1 MKKLKLQV
9 QMSVDGFVARTD
21 GALDWM
27 MWDWDDELKK
37 YVNDLHNLVDTILL
51 GRKMTEGFV
60 SHWLS
65 VVEKHDK
72 STKELKE
79 NYEFA
84 KKMIDIPKVVFTKTL
99 DKHNLPTGQAGWV
112 NTTLAKG
119 NVVVEINQLKK
130 KNGKDI
136 IVYGGAGF
144 VSSLIKNNLI
154 DEYHLFIN
162 PSAIGKGLTIFS
174 EVGNT
179 FKLKLLYSTAF
190 DCGIVVNRYEP
201 K

>member
-9 QMSVDGFVARTD
+9 QMSVDGFVARPD

-27 MWDWDDELKK
+27 TWNWDDELKK
-37 YVNDLHNLVDTILL
+37 FVNDLHDSVDTILL
-51 GRKMTEGFV
+51 GRKMTEGFI

-65 VVEKHDK
+65 VVEKHDVT
-72 STKELKE
+72 SKELRE

-99 DKHNLPTGQAGWV
+99 DKHNWI
-112 NTTLAKG
+112 NTTLANG
-119 NVVVEINQLKK
+119 NVVDEVNKLKK
-130 KNGKDI
+130 ENGKDI

-144 VSSLIKNNLI
+144 VTSLIKNNLI
-154 DEYHLFIN
+154 DEYHLFTN
-162 PSAIGKGLTIFS
+162 PSSIGKGLTIFS
-174 EVGNT
+174 EVGKT
-179 FKLKLLYSTAF
+179 FNLKLLHSRVF

>member
-1 MKKLKLQV
+1 KLKLQM
-9 QMSVDGFVARTD
+9 QTSIDGFVS
-21 GALDWM
+21 GPNGELDWLT
-27 MWDWDDELKK
+27 WNWGDDIKK
-37 YVNDLHNLVDTILL
+37 YVNDLHDTVNTILL
-51 GRKMTEGFV
+51 GRKMTNGFV

-65 VVEKHDK
+65 VVDKHDE
-72 STKELKE
+72 SSKELRE

-84 KKMIDIPKVVFTKTL
+84 KKMIDIPKVVFTRTL
-99 DKHNLPTGQAGWV
+99 EKSEWK

-119 NVVVEINQLKK
+119 DLTEEVNKLKQ
-130 KNGKDI
+130 KNEKGI

-162 PSAIGKGLTIFS
+162 PNVIGKGLEIFKDLT
-174 EVGNT
+174 EKRNL
-179 FKLKLLYSTAF
+179 KLKNSKAF
-190 DCGIVVNRYEP
+190 DCGIVVNQYLA

>member
-1 MKKLKLQV
+1 MRKLKLQV
-9 QMSVDGFVARTD
+9 QMSVDGFVSRPD

-27 MWDWDDELKK
+27 QWDWDDKIKK
-37 YVNDLHNLVDTILL
+37 YVNDLHDTVDTILL
-51 GRKMTEGFV
+51 GRKMTEGFI

-65 VVEKHDK
+65 VVEKHDE
-72 STKELKE
+72 SSKELRE

-84 KKMIDIPKVVFTKTL
+84 KRMIDIPKVVFTKTL
-99 DKHNLPTGQAGWV
+99 DKHNWV

-119 NVVVEINQLKK
+119 NVVDEVNQLKK

-162 PSAIGKGLTIFS
+162 PSAIGKGMTIFS
-174 EVGNT
+174 EVENNL
-179 FKLKLLYSTAF
+179 KLKLLQSSIF
-190 DCGIVVNRYEP
+190 DCGIVVNRYQP

>member
-1 MKKLKLQV
+1 MRKLKLQV
-9 QMSVDGFVARTD
+9 QMSVDGFVSRAD

-27 MWDWDDELKK
+27 TWDWDDGLKK
-37 YVNDLHNLVDTILL
+37 YVTDIHDTVDTILL
-51 GRKMTEGFV
+51 GRKMTEGFI

-99 DKHNLPTGQAGWV
+99 DKHNWV

-119 NVVVEINQLKK
+119 NVVDEVNQLKK
-130 KNGKDI
+130 KIGKDI

-154 DEYHLFIN
+154 DDYNLFIN

-174 EVGNT
+174 EAGDKFN
-179 FKLKLLYSTAF
+179 LKLVESRTF
-190 DCGIVVNRYEP
+190 DCGIVVNHYEP